1 MYRRKRRSGF
11 SNFLILMLL
20 GTFAG
25 VVFLMF
31 DNLRSSGD
39 RAALPL
45 TPTVNAA
52 RSESSP
58 FSPTA
63 TPRQPHAG
71 AGGINIPP
79 SVTPASVQAVESA
92 TVLGTVAAQRPYI
105 SIPALGVYAPIIEVF
120 LDGTSWDVTRLGTDV
135 GHLQGT
141 AWLDEPGNIVLSGHV
156 ELRDGRQGAFREL
169 ESLEVG
175 DYISVMYRDTARSY
189 EVVEHYDVEPTDLEP
204 LYPSDSDQLTLIT
217 CGEYDFF
224 SGSYLK
230 RVVIVA
236 ERVG

>member
-1 MYRRKRRSGF
+1 
-11 SNFLILMLL
+11 MLL

-25 VVFLMF
+25 VVFLIF
-31 DNLRSSGD
+31 DNLRLSD
-39 RAALPL
+39 QRAALAV
-45 TPTVNAA
+45 TPTISASLSA
-52 RSESSP
+52 PSP
-58 FSPTA
+58 FPPTF
-63 TPRQPHAG
+63 TPRQSQGG
-71 AGGINIPP
+71 AGGVNIPP
-79 SVTPASVQAVESA
+79 TVTPQLQATPSQ
-92 TVLGTVAAQRPYI
+92 TLLSGTAVDQRPYI

-120 LDGTSWDVTRLGTDV
+120 LDGTSWDVSRLGTDV

-156 ELRDGRQGAFREL
+156 ELRDGRQGAFRQL

-175 DYISVMYRDTARSY
+175 DYISVMYRNTARSY
-189 EVVEHYDVEPTDLEP
+189 EVVEHYDVEPTNLEP
-204 LYPSDSDQLTLIT
+204 LYPSDIDQLTLIT